1 MRFVSMSTA
10 ELVIQIILRFIHR
23 PPAAGSKK
31 AETGVHMNVVVKME
45 TTGYAAT
52 KVMSPIVK
60 YLRDFP
66 WKNRRY
72 RQRMDIFVN
81 IKEAKKTGKDIHIVC
96 LSSMTSLSDST
107 LSDNPWPCWT
117 SAMLSAS

>member
-1 MRFVSMSTA
+1 MRLVSMSTA

-31 AETGVHMNVVVKME
+31 AETGVHINVVVQME

-52 KVMSPIVK
+52 KVMSPIVNHRR
-60 YLRDFP
+60 YFP
-66 WKNRRY
+66 GKNRRY
-72 RQRMDIFVN
+72 RQRIDNFVN

-96 LSSMTSLSDST
+96 LSSMTSLSEST
-107 LSDNPWPCWT
+107 LSDNPCRCWT
-117 SAMLSAS
+117 SAILSAS